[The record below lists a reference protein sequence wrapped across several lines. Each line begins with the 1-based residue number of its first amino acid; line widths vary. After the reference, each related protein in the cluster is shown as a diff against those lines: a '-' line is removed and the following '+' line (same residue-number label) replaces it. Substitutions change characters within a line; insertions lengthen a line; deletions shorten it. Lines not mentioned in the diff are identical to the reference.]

1 MSLDRTLK
9 IHGAMARTRSVLTRA
24 ERIERLM
31 EEGDFDPEEDDPFG
45 LPKMK
50 VRHSKAGKKT
60 KKEKPEE
67 EAAEAVGEG
76 GEAAEGEET
85 PEPTEGE

>member
-31 EEGDFDPEEDDPFG
+31 EEGNFDPEKDEPFG

-50 VRHSKAGKKT
+50 VRHSKAGTKT
-60 KKEKPEE
+60 KKEKTPEE
-67 EAAEAVGEG
+67 EAGVEGAEA
-76 GEAAEGEET
+76 AAEQSAEQAES
-85 PEPTEGE
+85 E

>member
-9 IHGAMARTRSVLTRA
+9 IQGEMSRTRSVLTRS
-24 ERIERLM
+24 ERIERLT

-60 KKEKPEE
+60 KKEKPAEE
-67 EAAEAVGEG
+67 EAEAVAEG
-76 GEAAEGEET
+76 AEAAEGEEAA
-85 PEPTEGE
+85 EPTEGE